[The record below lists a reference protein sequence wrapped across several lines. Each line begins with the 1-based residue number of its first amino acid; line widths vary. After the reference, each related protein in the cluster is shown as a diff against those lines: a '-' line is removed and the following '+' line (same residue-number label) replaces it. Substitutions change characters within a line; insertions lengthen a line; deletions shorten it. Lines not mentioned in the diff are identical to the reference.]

1 MRQWSRTKSKSTLVG
16 PLGERSQARQERRER
31 EGGYNYVGKLKRA
44 SSAMRQFVQHLN
56 GRAEALTKVLKG
68 EESAARGPHRQ

>member
-1 MRQWSRTKSKSTLVG
+1 MEQNQEQVDVSRATWSEESNKAAKMG
-16 PLGERSQARQERRER
+16 

-56 GRAEALTKVLKG
+56 GRAEALTKVLEG

>member
-1 MRQWSRTKSKSTLVG
+1 MEQNQEQVDVSRATWREESSKARKE
-16 PLGERSQARQERRER
+16 GEG

-56 GRAEALTKVLKG
+56 GRAEALTKVLEG
-68 EESAARGPHRQ
+68 VESAARGPHRQ